1 MADSIVKLTR
11 EFIQEFARD
20 TRTIRFFEQLQTY
33 VVDAVPVSLAALFL
47 RVDQVDAKADDALG
61 LAQQA
66 HARPDKQDTLMDVA
80 VFPYLGERLL
90 LDVPVAI
97 NSSNHPLLDVPVNI
111 NSVERQLNDVP
122 FSFCCN
128 DVLPEILAIPTDTR
142 KNDEITS
149 SYGVRWVGS
158 SSGLTVNTTEVDLT
172 VEFGLGTQ
180 TNISFHP
187 FTYDAG
193 ANVLFASS
201 EYTAAYFFDVVMRLS
216 GTCPSPSSQSRAITF
231 FLRRADASLITTI
244 DYVVGRGLSGTFT
257 NIALIIPTF
266 VFAGGADPY
275 QTQGFRI
282 SAAAAD
288 SGWSIT
294 DKTLFL
300 KR

>member
-90 LDVPVAI
+90 LDVPV
-97 NSSNHPLLDVPVNI
+97 NI
-111 NSVERQLNDVP
+111 NSVERQLNDVTLP
-122 FSFCCN
+122 CCCN
-128 DVLPEILAIPTDTR
+128 DMLPEILSIPTDTR

-158 SSGLTVNTTEVDLT
+158 SLGLTVNTTEVDLT

-193 ANVLFASS
+193 ANVLFASN